1 MKSILELNDQAAH
14 WLSEYLKIN
23 TTNPPGNE
31 EPAARFLINLLEE
44 AGIPAGYYP
53 TAPNRGNV
61 LAALRAKNPTA
72 GPILLQ
78 HHIDVVPA
86 EAESW
91 SQPPFGGVQANGY
104 IYGRGAIDMKS
115 FGIMAL
121 AAMSNLQQRNVSLNR
136 DILFLAASDE
146 EMGGEFGTNWMVEN
160 HWEDLQPEFV
170 WDEGAFGLQGFF
182 GPKPIFFVAVAEKQ
196 TLWTRMVAHGEP
208 GLASVPRDNNP
219 VTILTRALRKLEEH
233 PFQPRLTDIPREM
246 FRRIGASLPFPQSL
260 LLQNLENPLIWQ
272 IARRALTASPL
283 INAMLCNLVTP
294 TRLKGSSK
302 ENVIPETAEATLDIR
317 LLPDEDPEKTI
328 RNMADIIK
336 DDRIEF
342 ILPDVIHP
350 SSVSDHES
358 SFFNALEKTI
368 TSEVQDALVVPMLT
382 PGGTDSLFYRQRNVN
397 AYGLVPILI
406 DNHEVERMHGN
417 DERISLQNLA
427 LGIRIMIGVLEKVCQ
442 T

>member
-1 MKSILELNDQAAH
+1 
-14 WLSEYLKIN
+14 
-23 TTNPPGNE
+23 
-31 EPAARFLINLLEE
+31 
-44 AGIPAGYYP
+44 
-53 TAPNRGNV
+53 
-61 LAALRAKNPTA
+61 
-72 GPILLQ
+72 
-78 HHIDVVPA
+78 
-86 EAESW
+86 
-91 SQPPFGGVQANGY
+91 
-104 IYGRGAIDMKS
+104 
-115 FGIMAL
+115 
-121 AAMSNLQQRNVSLNR
+121 
-136 DILFLAASDE
+136 
-146 EMGGEFGTNWMVEN
+146 
-160 HWEDLQPEFV
+160 
-170 WDEGAFGLQGFF
+170 
-182 GPKPIFFVAVAEKQ
+182 
-196 TLWTRMVAHGEP
+196 
-208 GLASVPRDNNP
+208 
-219 VTILTRALRKLEEH
+219 
-233 PFQPRLTDIPREM
+233 M

-328 RNMADIIK
+328 RYMADIIK

-368 TSEVQDALVVPMLT
+368 TAEVQDALVVPMLT

-417 DERISLQNLA
+417 DERISLENLA
-427 LGIRIMIGVLEKVCQ
+427 LGIRIMTGVLEKVCQ